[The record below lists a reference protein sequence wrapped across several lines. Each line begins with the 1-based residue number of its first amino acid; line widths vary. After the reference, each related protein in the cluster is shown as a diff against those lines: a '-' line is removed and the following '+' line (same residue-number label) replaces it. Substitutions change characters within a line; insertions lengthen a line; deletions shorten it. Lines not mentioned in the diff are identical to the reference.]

1 MSHPGNKRKNGGDE
15 MSGRDKKKLKM
26 NAARTIPVQSVP
38 MARGSGSGIIKGM
51 SGLPSAIDV
60 EKFAEARAYE
70 IDAMEKAMKNA
81 SGASTQRAWQAL
93 PRHLRRRAASHDVR
107 RVPAKL
113 RGKAKA
119 EASNA
124 MDPPSKKVKSR
135 KLPKAGKNK
144 KISKTESFQKRQ
156 RDKSWL
162 ETHLWHAKRMKME
175 NMWGYRL
182 AVQPTEKSY
191 RPSHRASIQGS
202 IIHDAS
208 YFATLKL
215 KGPQFILEYILGLIC
230 DLQGAGAGA
239 TRWVVG
245 SRAFNTHLH
254 KCDFYPFGCLGPAT
268 IIWRPLQKNNEP
280 STDCVATT
288 PDNKTTRNLWLR
300 VHPAIFE
307 DVTVELK
314 KAVSRALDRP
324 RPPPEEFEVEIAD
337 LRGQVNAFEIMG
349 PKSNQVLRGALDP
362 ISKDDRNVF
371 KQFWMSLSKT
381 QSPSAIPR
389 DMIIGASVIDPRLK
403 FPPKNAHVEYKEESS
418 IIYLSTELAR
428 SDIWEHDIRKT
439 LSKPRYTKK
448 DIDDRR
454 SKNLVPGTPLKPERQ
469 DDRVPILLIRR
480 TLEAPDAESQSISGY
495 TLLFPAGWSMAF
507 WSSLIYTGTRVGG
520 QRERQTQAYEAG
532 VPYFPC
538 DFPFSLAYEKYA
550 DEREIEE
557 RDTWTRKPP
566 AKRVNYQKL
575 GVRSPWRAD
584 WEVVLG
590 LKEATSPF
598 DTAEGEPEDLVSTQR
613 DDRMDTDPATNL
625 LKEVN
630 KLRQKRDLEP
640 LNSSINPDAL
650 LKHALI
656 NVRVTVFKEGVPE
669 DMAMIYQVSD
679 EEATNWERLVHT
691 REDRGGPSILQL
703 ANKRPPQED
712 IIGYVTTGHYSLS
725 RGKGFAIGAVPLTKF
740 LELRAQQSR
749 LHPLQTVEG
758 QTLLVK
764 VRNINGQQC
773 RPAHLRTLEC

>member
-1 MSHPGNKRKNGGDE
+1 
-15 MSGRDKKKLKM
+15 
-26 NAARTIPVQSVP
+26 
-38 MARGSGSGIIKGM
+38 
-51 SGLPSAIDV
+51 
-60 EKFAEARAYE
+60 
-70 IDAMEKAMKNA
+70 
-81 SGASTQRAWQAL
+81 
-93 PRHLRRRAASHDVR
+93 
-107 RVPAKL
+107 
-113 RGKAKA
+113 
-119 EASNA
+119 
-124 MDPPSKKVKSR
+124 
-135 KLPKAGKNK
+135 
-144 KISKTESFQKRQ
+144 
-156 RDKSWL
+156 
-162 ETHLWHAKRMKME
+162 MKME

-208 YFATLKL
+208 YFATLEL

-268 IIWRPLQKNNEP
+268 IIWRPSNTQNQGLLRPGPLQKNNEP

-288 PDNKTTRNLWLR
+288 PNNKTTRYLWLR

-307 DVTVELK
+307 DVTAELK

-324 RPPPEEFEVEIAD
+324 KPSLEEFEVEIAD

-371 KQFWMSLSKT
+371 KQFWTSLSKT
-381 QSPSAIPR
+381 QTPSAVPR

-403 FPPKNAHVEYKEESS
+403 FPPKNAHLEYKEESS

-495 TLLFPAGWSMAF
+495 TFLFPAGWSMAF

-532 VPYFPC
+532 VPYFPR
-538 DFPFSLAYEKYA
+538 DFPSSLAYEKYA

-598 DTAEGEPEDLVSTQR
+598 DTAEGEAEDLVSTQR
-613 DDRMDTDPATNL
+613 DDRMDVDKNDAESVKPWLFRGSETNRILATLQTDPATNL